1 MRLPLRPRL
10 HVLAGALFAALLL
23 ACTREPA
30 AGPAPATVGSA
41 RRIVPTT
48 VAAAE
53 LLSLVAGPEDVL
65 ALPEQVDDY
74 SAQDF
79 RSGGWEKLPR
89 FARYLAEPLLVL
101 RPGLVVN
108 HRWQAAETTQL
119 LESKGVPILTLE
131 SGVTWNE
138 VRQSL
143 TDLGRAL
150 RREEQ
155 ARAAVAALDER
166 VEALARARPAAAKP
180 TALVY
185 SNDGSGGSAAG
196 AHTTADTIVQ
206 LAGLSN
212 AAAAAGIDGHV
223 ELGFERLLL
232 LDPDLIVTAAQ
243 ARGESGSATRSV
255 IENTP
260 ALSGLRARRN
270 GRIVVLPAALL
281 SSDSQHI
288 VDAAE
293 RLQAEAARLFGAREQ
308 PK

>member
-1 MRLPLRPRL
+1 MRTLLQHLLR
-10 HVLAGALFAALLL
+10 AACAALVLG
-23 ACTREPA
+23 CSREPA
-30 AGPAPATVGSA
+30 PAPRLDGPP
-41 RRIVPTT
+41 RRLVPTT

-79 RSGGWEKLPR
+79 QSGGWEKLPR
-89 FARYLAEPLLVL
+89 FAHYVAEPLLVL

-108 HRWQAAETTQL
+108 HRWQAAETTAL
-119 LESKGVPILTLE
+119 LQSKGVPVLTLE

-143 TDLGRAL
+143 LDLGRAL
-150 RREEQ
+150 QREER
-155 ARAAVAALDER
+155 ARAALAALDER
-166 VEALARARPAAAKP
+166 VEALALRRRAGDKA

-185 SNDGSGGSAAG
+185 SNDGSGDSAAG
-196 AHTTADTIVQ
+196 SHTTADTIVQ

-212 AAAAAGIDGHV
+212 AAAAAGIEGHV

-243 ARGESGSATRSV
+243 ARGESGSATRRV
-255 IENTP
+255 IESTP
-260 ALSGLRARRN
+260 ALAGLRARRE
-270 GRIVVLPAALL
+270 GRLVELPAALL

-293 RLQAEAARLFGAREQ
+293 RLQAEAARVLGVRDG
-308 PK
+308 PR